1 MKKTLLLSV
10 VASTLIFAG
19 GDIAPVEPAVV
30 TPAPAPAP
38 VAVSGWKF
46 TGKAVVAYATDD
58 LDSNA
63 SGYGNPAGLAQDDG
77 LFGQGSSTANAG
89 VSLKAENADVI
100 GGLGLGVKLVG
111 LGTLGLEEDVVSNV
125 FQTADGNLN
134 GGAIT
139 ELYATYGIGNT
150 SIKLGR
156 QELPKALSPFA
167 YSEGTFDALFANTYG
182 AALVVNTDIPD
193 TVLVGAWVQNAN
205 GGGNLGDFNKLNDN
219 DGVWMLTAQNKSIAD
234 LTLTG
239 SVYYATDFLTTDNL
253 VIAWLDAGYKMG
265 DMNLGLQG
273 GTVRHDAFI
282 DNTVAFGGKLE
293 GKANIISYGVAV
305 TDVNDGGL
313 VMIGGVPTSVGFDG
327 VFNVG
332 GGTDNVLYTTLEN
345 NVGYD
350 SFDSTT
356 YMAKIGADVLGGN
369 LGLAAAYSDLGNA
382 WGTTTDSFTEVD
394 LAYTTTVGALDLTA
408 MYVYSDDD
416 ANDWNTI
423 KVKAVYNF

>member
-38 VAVSGWKF
+38 VVSGWKF
-46 TGKAVVAYATDD
+46 TGKAVVAYATEDA
-58 LDSNA
+58 NA
-63 SGYGNPAGLAQDDG
+63 TYYGDGTDTG
-77 LFGQGSSTANAG
+77 LFDQGSSSANAG
-89 VSLKAENADVI
+89 VSLKAENTDVI

-111 LGTLGLEEDVVSNV
+111 LGTLGLEESVVSNV

-167 YSEGTFDALFANTYG
+167 YSESTFDALFANTYG

-205 GGGNLGDFNKLNDN
+205 GGANLGDFNKLNDS

-239 SVYYATDFLTTDNL
+239 SVYYAPDFITTDNL
-253 VIAWLDAGYKMG
+253 VIAWLDAGYNLG
-265 DMNLGLQG
+265 DMNIGLQG
-273 GTVRHDAFI
+273 GTVRHDAFV
-282 DNTVAFGGKLE
+282 DNTVAFGGKLD
-293 GKANIISYGVAV
+293 GKADIISYGVAV
-305 TDVNDGGL
+305 TDVNDGG
-313 VMIGGVPTSVGFDG
+313 GAGFPG
-327 VFNVG
+327 IFNVG

-350 SFDSTT
+350 SYDSTT
-356 YMAKIGADVLGGN
+356 YMAKIAADVLGGN
-369 LGLAAAYSDLGNA
+369 LGLAAAYSDLGNTY
-382 WGTTTDSFTEVD
+382 GVQNSFTEVD
-394 LAYTTTVGALDLTA
+394 LAYTTKVGDIDLTG

-416 ANDWNTI
+416 VEDWNTL

>member
-38 VAVSGWKF
+38 VAASGWKF
-46 TGKAVVAYATDD
+46 TGKAVIAYATEDA
-58 LDSNA
+58 NA
-63 SGYGNPAGLAQDDG
+63 TYYGDGSDTG
-77 LFGQGSSTANAG
+77 LFDQGSSTANVG

-100 GGLGLGVKLVG
+100 GGLGFGAKLVG
-111 LGTLGLEEDVVSNV
+111 IGTLGLENDVVSGV
-125 FQTADGNLN
+125 FQLASTPTVGADGTLSNLN
-134 GGAIT
+134 GAAIT

-167 YSEGTFDALFANTYG
+167 YSENTFDALFANTYG

-205 GGGNLGDFNKLNDN
+205 GGGDLGDFNKLNDS
-219 DGVWMLTAQNKSIAD
+219 DGVWMLTAQNKSITD

-239 SVYYATDFLTTDNL
+239 SVYYAPDFITTDNL
-253 VIAWLDAGYKMG
+253 VIAWLDAGYNLG
-265 DMNLGLQG
+265 DMNIGLQG
-273 GTVRHDAFI
+273 GTVRHDAFV
-282 DNTVAFGGKLE
+282 DNTVAFGGKLD
-293 GKANIISYGVAV
+293 GKADIISYGVAV
-305 TDVNDGGL
+305 TDVNDGG
-313 VMIGGVPTSVGFDG
+313 GAGFPG
-327 VFNVG
+327 IFNVG

-345 NVGYD
+345 NVAFDAY
-350 SFDSTT
+350 DSTT

-382 WGTTTDSFTEVD
+382 WGTQNSFTEAD
-394 LAYTTTVGALDLTA
+394 LTYTTKVGDIDLTA
-408 MYVYSDDD
+408 MYIYSDDD
-416 ANDWNTI
+416 VENWNTL